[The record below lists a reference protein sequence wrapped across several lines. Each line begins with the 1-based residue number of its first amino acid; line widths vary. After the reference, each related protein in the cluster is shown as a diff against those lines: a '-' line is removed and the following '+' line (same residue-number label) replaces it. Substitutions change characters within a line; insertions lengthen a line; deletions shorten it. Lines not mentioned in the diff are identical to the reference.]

1 VERLVHSHATLFRA
15 SGSRG
20 DDPDV
25 PGDASEGKYHVGE
38 RWNYRTRPGE
48 EGSALSRVV
57 AEGRNDRSRECRRLA
72 HRESQRTGRCLP
84 EDRSHALTEAAIDLS
99 VTTRA
104 AAEIT
109 VPADD
114 EGYQEWRR
122 ASDAGRV
129 GGFTITVPQAM
140 DLMELGL
147 RK

>member
-1 VERLVHSHATLFRA
+1 MRRFFRA

-25 PGDASEGKYHVGE
+25 RGDANEGKYHVGE

-48 EGSALSRVV
+48 ECSLLTVLKVESLPIGVTVHVSVDGLRIENPSAPGGVS
-57 AEGRNDRSRECRRLA
+57 ESIA
-72 HRESQRTGRCLP
+72 HMP
-84 EDRSHALTEAAIDLS
+84 FTEEAIDKS
-99 VTTRA
+99 ATTRA

-109 VPADD
+109 VTPDD
-114 EGYQEWRR
+114 EGYEEWRR
-122 ASDAGRV
+122 ASDAGRAGV
-129 GGFTITVPQAM
+129 FTITVAEAV